1 MRAREVRLQVA
12 QSGTPDSRREPAILP
27 LLYFPGTILEQKRVV
42 RFSCACANTKAMN
55 EIAIMKRQPFIID
68 NGEYRAVIEERAS
81 GGFGVQYFFKPYS
94 VTHATERSPCSFPT
108 LEEAAQAALARFLER
123 VVMAKV
129 QHGPEAA
136 KP

>member
-55 EIAIMKRQPFIID
+55 EIAIEKAVLESRSRLIAAGVRNLKVFGYPSVTPD
-68 NGEYRAVIEERAS
+68 NILTDQIYSAFFKGMVKETAS
-81 GGFGVQYFFKPYS
+81 GV
-94 VTHATERSPCSFPT
+94 VPT
-108 LEEAAQAALARFLER
+108 VIKNACAIILKEIESKE
-123 VVMAKV
+123 KS
-129 QHGPEAA
+129 
-136 KP
+136 